1 MSGEWRGVQTRD
13 TTQIAEMEEITVS
26 NVVNKTNSWKLNLT
40 TNKIT
45 EAPASAPAPAREIVS
60 DSGSGSV

>member
-1 MSGEWRGVQTRD
+1 
-13 TTQIAEMEEITVS
+13 MEEITVS